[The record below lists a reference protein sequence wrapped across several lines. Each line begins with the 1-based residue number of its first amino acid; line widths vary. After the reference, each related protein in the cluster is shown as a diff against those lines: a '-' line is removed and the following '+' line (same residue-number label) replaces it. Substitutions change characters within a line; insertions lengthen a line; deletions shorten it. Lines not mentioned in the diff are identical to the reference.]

1 MLFRET
7 MFRGLLARADVQ
19 TTLVLLVID
28 LFFRFIIYF
37 PAATMW
43 TLDHPELRNSAF
55 VRLYVAAVG
64 LEIVWIAAFHWI
76 LAPIERWRRDCAAGT
91 STTAQLRRA
100 LRTAHRAPRQLTIV
114 YAAQWSGC
122 TLVGY
127 FLVRAQL
134 ANLYV
139 NGGVGLSLGL
149 SVVTVAIG
157 SACVSFTLTSWRL
170 GPVFEELS
178 VAARAAGVTERD
190 ISLRLRQRVALIALL
205 LSCAPSCWVAALA
218 CSEHYGAKGHAANDP
233 FNTLLPFVLLGCAAY
248 AVLCAAMFAAT
259 LTGPLGR
266 MRGVVADIIRRGEVA
281 DVDRL
286 PVQHHDEVGALA
298 ESVNEM
304 IDRLDQVE
312 LARRRIAV
320 HLAEANTRL
329 EEQVRQRT
337 QSLEETNAQ
346 LRREIGE
353 RERIEVE
360 LRLAQKLESIGRLA
374 SGVAHEINTPVQ
386 YVTDSLSF
394 VRDALTDLQPLLAKY
409 RALHA
414 EALACAPTLATVRE
428 ASAIAD
434 EIDLDYVMSQLSPA
448 LARSLDG
455 LGRVKTIVRSMKQF
469 AHLDRDAADV
479 DLNETVTTTL
489 EIARH
494 EYKYVADVVTEL
506 GAVPQIRAYAG
517 ELGQVV
523 LNLVVNAAHAIGDVV
538 GESGQRGKILVRTW
552 AELDDVWFSISDTG
566 AGIPEAIRGSI
577 FDPFFTTKEVGHGTG
592 QGLAIV
598 HGVVAKHHGDVRF
611 TTQLGEGTTFTVR
624 LPTDF
629 ARATG

>member
-1 MLFRET
+1 MV
-7 MFRGLLARADVQ
+7 FRGPLARADVQ

-28 LFFRFIIYF
+28 LFFRLVVYF

-43 TLDHPELRNSAF
+43 TLDHPELRNGALG
-55 VRLYVAAVG
+55 RLYLTAVA
-64 LEIVWIAAFHWI
+64 LEVVWIAAFFWI
-76 LAPIERWRRDCAAGT
+76 MAPIERWRRDCADGT
-91 STTAQLRRA
+91 STMEQLHA
-100 LRTAHRAPRQLTIV
+100 VMRTVHRAPRRLTLV
-114 YAAQWSGC
+114 YSAQWSAS

-139 NGGVGLSLGL
+139 NGGIELSLGL
-149 SVVTVAIG
+149 SIVTVAIG
-157 SACVSFTLTSWRL
+157 SACVAFTTTGWLL
-170 GPVFEELS
+170 GRVAEELS
-178 VAARAAGVTERD
+178 VAARGLGVTMRD
-190 ISLRLRQRVALIALL
+190 ASLRLRQRVAVIALL
-205 LSCAPSCWVAALA
+205 LSCAPCCWVSALA
-218 CSEHYGAKGHAANDP
+218 CSVHYGSKAHEIDDP
-233 FNTLLPFVLLGCAAY
+233 FSTLLPFVLVGCASY
-248 AVLCAAMFAAT
+248 AVLCATMFAAT
-259 LTGPLGR
+259 LTGPLAR

-286 PVQHHDEVGALA
+286 PVQHRDEIGALA

-304 IDRLDQVE
+304 IDRLDQNE
-312 LARRRIAV
+312 LARHRMSV
-320 HLAEANTRL
+320 HLAQVNTKL

-337 QSLEETNAQ
+337 QSLEETNTQ
-346 LRREIGE
+346 LRREICE

-394 VRDALTDLQPLLAKY
+394 VRDAINDLQPLLAKY
-409 RALHA
+409 RELHA
-414 EALACAPTLATVRE
+414 EAEQCAPALTAVRE
-428 ASAIAD
+428 ASALAD
-434 EIDLDYVMSQLSPA
+434 ELDVDYVLSQLTPA

-455 LGRVKTIVRSMKQF
+455 LSRVKTIVRSMKQF
-469 AHLDRDAADV
+469 AHPDRDAADV

-506 GAVPQIRAYAG
+506 GDVPQIRAYPG

-538 GESGQRGKILVRTW
+538 GETGQRGKIVVKTW
-552 AELDDVWFSISDTG
+552 TELGDVWFSITDTG
-566 AGIPEAIRGSI
+566 GGIPEAIRGSI

-624 LPTDF
+624 LPTNF
-629 ARATG
+629 ACAAAATG

>member
-1 MLFRET
+1 MRL
-7 MFRGLLARADVQ
+7 RGLLARADVQ
-19 TTLVLLVID
+19 TTLVLLVVD
-28 LFFRFIIYF
+28 LFFRFIVYF

-43 TLDHPELRNSAF
+43 TLDHPELRNGAF
-55 VRLYVAAVG
+55 VRLYLTAVG
-64 LEIVWIAAFHWI
+64 LEVVWIAAFHGI
-76 LAPIERWRRDCAAGT
+76 LAPIERWRRDRATGT
-91 STTAQLRRA
+91 ATEAQLRAA
-100 LRTAHRAPRQLTIV
+100 LRCAHRAPRRLTIV
-114 YAAQWSGC
+114 YSAQWSVS
-122 TLVGY
+122 TLIGY

-139 NGGVGLSLGL
+139 NGGVGISLGL
-149 SVVTVAIG
+149 SIATVAIG
-157 SACVSFTLTSWRL
+157 AACVAFTLTGWRL
-170 GPVFEELS
+170 GPVAEELS
-178 VAARAAGVTERD
+178 VAARAAGVTMRD
-190 ISLRLRQRVALIALL
+190 LSLRLRQRVAIIAVL
-205 LSCAPSCWVAALA
+205 LSGAPSCWVAALA
-218 CSEHYGAKGHAANDP
+218 CSEHYGSKAYVTNDP
-233 FNTLLPFVLLGCAAY
+233 FSTLLPFVLTGCAAY
-248 AVLCAAMFAAT
+248 AVVCATMFAVT
-259 LTGPLGR
+259 LTGPLAR

-312 LARRRIAV
+312 LARRRIAA
-320 HLAEANTRL
+320 HLAQVNTKL

-360 LRLAQKLESIGRLA
+360 LRLAQKLEAIGRLA

-394 VRDALTDLQPLLAKY
+394 VQGAIGDLQPLLVKY
-409 RALHA
+409 RELHA
-414 EALACAPTLATVRE
+414 EASRCTPALATVRE
-428 ASAIAD
+428 ASALAD
-434 EIDLDYVMSQLSPA
+434 EVDVDYVLAQLAPA

-455 LGRVKTIVRSMKQF
+455 LSRVKTIVRSMKQF
-469 AHLDRDAADV
+469 AHPDRDAADV

-506 GAVPQIRAYAG
+506 GDVPPIRAYPG

-523 LNLVVNAAHAIGDVV
+523 LNLVVNAAHAIGAVV
-538 GESGQRGKILVRTW
+538 GETGERGTISVKTW

-566 AGIPEAIRGSI
+566 AGIPEAIRGAI

-598 HGVVAKHHGDVRF
+598 HGVVTRHHGDVRF
-611 TTQLGEGTTFTVR
+611 TTQLGAGTTFTVR